1 MVNYLGLD
9 IGRKRIG
16 ISRGDDELKLALPM
30 DAVSMVGRLSC
41 LRKIANII
49 SKLNVNVVIAGS
61 PLNMDGSK
69 SEMSEYVDN
78 FILDLEKFVGGDVVF
93 VMVDE
98 RLTSV
103 QAEADLRIARGTKF
117 ESHGHKRKM
126 RRRGTID
133 SNAATV
139 ILQDYFNE
147 LALRVQ

>member
-1 MVNYLGLD
+1 M
-9 IGRKRIG
+9 
-16 ISRGDDELKLALPM
+16 SRGDDELRLALPM
-30 DAVSMVGRLSC
+30 DAVPMADRLSC
-41 LRKIANII
+41 LREIAHTI
-49 SKLNVNVVIAGS
+49 SKLNVSVVIVGS

-69 SEMSEYVDN
+69 SEMSKYIDN

-93 VMVDE
+93 VIVDE

-117 ESHGHKRKM
+117 ESHDHKRKM
-126 RRRGTID
+126 RQRGVID

-139 ILQDYFNE
+139 ILQDHFNE